1 MVADAPSW
9 AEIEEEFLALV
20 DGKLLL
26 AHNFPFDKG
35 RIEFQLGRSL
45 DNVWLDSHDM
55 AKLFLPTLSSYKLMA
70 IATHLH
76 IPDTDHHRALND
88 AIVCAQ
94 VFLRILDDACTRD
107 PFVLHE
113 MAVTYSGQQETLF
126 ASSNYSMGDLLFR
139 IAEKATAAQ
148 INTLGLRPFSAA
160 IVVKNTYRYGSPTK
174 AKLSLK
180 SPHVL

>member
-1 MVADAPSW
+1 MNKYKNFVAIDVETTGLNDDSEIIEIGLAVVENGSVARTWQSLVKPKKRIPKDISIMTGISDDMVANAPSW

-76 IPDTDHHRALND
+76 IPDADHHHALND
-88 AIVCAQ
+88 AIV
-94 VFLRILDDACTRD
+94 
-107 PFVLHE
+107 
-113 MAVTYSGQQETLF
+113 
-126 ASSNYSMGDLLFR
+126 
-139 IAEKATAAQ
+139 
-148 INTLGLRPFSAA
+148 
-160 IVVKNTYRYGSPTK
+160 
-174 AKLSLK
+174 
-180 SPHVL
+180 

>member
-1 MVADAPSW
+1 M
-9 AEIEEEFLALV
+9 
-20 DGKLLL
+20 

-139 IAEKATAAQ
+139 IAEKATATQSAEPLSYVDLPFPDDS
-148 INTLGLRPFSAA
+148 LGPKLAFSSAPNPFSRRAA
-160 IVVKNTYRYGSPTK
+160 FSRR
-174 AKLSLK
+174 
-180 SPHVL
+180 